1 MPRPQDRVFTLF
13 GDTLLH
19 RSGAVWTGS
28 LIALLGPL
36 GLSPAATRTV
46 LSRMRRKGW
55 LQAEKRGRK
64 SYYDLTARG
73 RRLLEEGEKRIYDP
87 PRDEPWEGSW
97 FVVAYR
103 VPEERRTLRD
113 RLRVRLTWLGCGQ
126 MGNGVWI
133 SPHDIEAEVRQ
144 IAEELGT
151 RDHVEL
157 FRATHLGFSSEA
169 SLVAQCWDL
178 PAVAEAYR
186 DFLAEHEPELERC
199 AGLLRAGTLSPKECF
214 ERRFDLIHEYR
225 AFPFMDPYLPR
236 ELLPQDWP
244 GARAATLFEAYH
256 ALLTPPAEAYVDE
269 VLVVANGRKPQT

>member
-19 RSGAVWTGS
+19 RPGPVWTGS
-28 LIALLGPL
+28 LIALLSPL

-55 LQAEKRGRK
+55 LEAVKRGRK
-64 SYYDLTARG
+64 SFYDLSGRG

-87 PRDEPWEGSW
+87 PRDEPWDGSW
-97 FVVAYR
+97 FLVAYSI
-103 VPEERRTLRD
+103 PEERRSVRD

-126 MGNGVWI
+126 MGNGLWI
-133 SPHDIEAEVRQ
+133 SPHDIEAEVREV
-144 IAEELGT
+144 AAELGT

-157 FRATHLGFSSEA
+157 FRAAHLGFSSDA
-169 SLVAQCWDL
+169 DLVAQCWDL
-178 PAVAEAYR
+178 PAVNAAYR
-186 DFLAEHEPELERC
+186 RFLAEQEPAFERC
-199 AGLLRAGTLSPKECF
+199 KASLAAGSLSPKECF
-214 ERRFDLIHEYR
+214 EQRFRLIHEYR

-236 ELLPQDWP
+236 ELLPTDWQGDR
-244 GARAATLFEAYH
+244 GAALFEAYH

-269 VLVVANGRKPQT
+269 VLVVANGKKSR